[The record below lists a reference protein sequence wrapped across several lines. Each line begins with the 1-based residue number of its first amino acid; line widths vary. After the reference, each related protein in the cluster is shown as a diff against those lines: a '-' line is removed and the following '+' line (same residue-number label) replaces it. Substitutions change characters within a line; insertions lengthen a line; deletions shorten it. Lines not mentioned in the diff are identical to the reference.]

1 MIRRECKEIG
11 NITQCQIPYNEQWLS
26 GIIDLVALVAILWF
40 IVHMVIRFLGRI
52 VK

>member
-26 GIIDLVALVAILWF
+26 GIIDLVALVAIVWF
-40 IVHMVIRFLGRI
+40 IVHMAIRFSGRLL
-52 VK
+52 K